1 MTGAPPGSFLALA
14 TLTAPLFLLVF
25 VGYALSRWGR
35 WPKAGSDA
43 LTRFVFAVA
52 IPALL
57 FRLMSDFS
65 RLPPVDTRLLIAYF
79 GGCIVTFVAARVVAA
94 KAFGMDGASQSIF
107 GVGTI
112 FSNTVLLGIPLAK
125 VTLGEAALPS
135 VSLVIVFNSLLLW
148 TLVTVSVEWARNRD
162 LSARGLGKTAAGVV
176 TNPVVAGILL
186 GTAFGFTGLPLPGFA
201 ADTLGLMSQA
211 AVPMSLIVLGMG
223 LAEYGISEGWQ
234 ASLALAVLKLA
245 LFPLVVYALAVA
257 LALPSRET
265 QAIVMLASLP
275 VGANVYLMARQFG
288 ALEGPVAAS
297 LVVTTLAAAAT
308 TPFLLSL
315 LH

>member
-1 MTGAPPGSFLALA
+1 MTGAAPGSFLALA
-14 TLTAPLFLLVF
+14 TLTAPLFLLVL

-65 RLPPVDTRLLIAYF
+65 RLPPVDARLLLAYF
-79 GGCIVTFVAARVVAA
+79 GGCVVTFVVARVVAA

-125 VTLGEAALPS
+125 VTLGDAALPS

-162 LSARGLGKTAAGVV
+162 LSARGLGRTALERRHEPGRRRHPARDGVRLHRPAAARLRRRHAG
-176 TNPVVAGILL
+176 PHEPGRRADVADRARH
-186 GTAFGFTGLPLPGFA
+186 GTRGVRDQRRLAGERGARGA
-201 ADTLGLMSQA
+201 EAR
-211 AVPMSLIVLGMG
+211 AVPRS
-223 LAEYGISEGWQ
+223 SSTRWR
-234 ASLALAVLKLA
+234 
-245 LFPLVVYALAVA
+245 
-257 LALPSRET
+257 SRSRCRC
-265 QAIVMLASLP
+265 AKRRRS
-275 VGANVYLMARQFG
+275 
-288 ALEGPVAAS
+288 
-297 LVVTTLAAAAT
+297 
-308 TPFLLSL
+308 
-315 LH
+315 